1 MKHVKNNNYEK
12 KNFFNSN
19 LFLILAISF
28 SVLVI
33 AGTVTYAFYQSSIK
47 GSASGTIA
55 RWDFKANN
63 QVATFKLDFGE
74 IYPGKEA
81 GPYNI
86 VLSAANSDLDV
97 YYELIVEN
105 IPATSYGSRFL
116 RWENTDRG
124 IFYLANNDG
133 LYGRVDGIVF
143 IGRYGTITKG
153 KTVTIPIY
161 FNWPYNDG
169 DDVYTGEEIKFP
181 TFKII
186 ARQYTGSSPGYPMFL
201 LNLTHFSRPGSI
213 GTSNGD
219 TIVGDN
225 EQYGYDKCLIF
236 KYTGVYIQPAGRN
249 C

>member
-1 MKHVKNNNYEK
+1 MNHVKNNNCEK

-63 QVATFKLDFGE
+63 QVDTFKLDFGE
-74 IYPGKEA
+74 IYPGKED

-86 VLSAANSDLDV
+86 VLSAENSDLDV
-97 YYELIVEN
+97 YYEIIAEN
-105 IPATSYGSRFL
+105 IPATKTGSRFL
-116 RWENTDRG
+116 RWNDSVSDVN
-124 IFYLANNDG
+124 IFYSPSNSNG
-133 LYGRVDGIVF
+133 LGIYYIGWYGK
-143 IGRYGTITKG
+143 ITKG

-161 FNWPYNDG
+161 FNWPYNGSDK
-169 DDVYTGEEIKFP
+169 YTGEEIEFP

-186 ARQYTGSSPGYPMFL
+186 ARQYTGAKGWPLFL
-201 LNLTHFSRPGSI
+201 LNLNHKLGNNLI
-213 GTSNGD
+213 K
-219 TIVGDN
+219 GDN
-225 EQYGYDKCLIF
+225 TQYGYDQDLYF
-236 KYTGVYIQPAGRN
+236 YYAGQVYAEKGPIQLAY
-249 C
+249 

>member
-1 MKHVKNNNYEK
+1 MNHVKNNNCEK

-19 LFLILAISF
+19 LFLILAVSF

-63 QVATFKLDFGE
+63 QVDIFDLDFGE
-74 IYPGKEA
+74 IYPGKVD

-86 VLSAANSDLDV
+86 VLSAENSDLDV

-116 RWENTDRG
+116 RWDNTDLG
-124 IFYLANNDG
+124 IFYLDDG
-133 LYGRVDGIVF
+133 LYGRVNGILY
-143 IGRYGTITKG
+143 IGQYGTITKG

-161 FNWPYNDG
+161 FNWPYYG

-186 ARQYTGSSPGYPMFL
+186 ARQYTGSSAGYPMFL
-201 LNLTHFSRPGSI
+201 LNLTHFSRPGLI
-213 GTSNGD
+213 GNSNGD
-219 TIVGDN
+219 IIVGDN

-236 KYTGVYIQPAGRN
+236 KYTGKYIQPAGKN